1 MHNGHVCNSDV
12 CTIIFNQR
20 IPFYRKI
27 SYKDYQRKN
36 QTKESYLD
44 QILNFN
50 IMQIY
55 KYLAKSHSHENDK
68 RF

>member
-1 MHNGHVCNSDV
+1 VHVCNSDV

-20 IPFYRKI
+20 IAFYRKI

-36 QTKESYLD
+36 QKKESYLD

-55 KYLAKSHSHENDK
+55 KYLAKSRSHENGK